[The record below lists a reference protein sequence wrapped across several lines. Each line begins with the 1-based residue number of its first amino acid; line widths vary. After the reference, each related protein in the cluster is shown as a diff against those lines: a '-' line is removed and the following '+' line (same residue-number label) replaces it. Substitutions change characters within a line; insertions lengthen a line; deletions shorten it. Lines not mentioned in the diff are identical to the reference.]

1 MQLWLV
7 LLQVSSIVFVLLL
20 PMHDKL
26 ETCIYSC
33 HNPVQGGIVDEGH
46 CFLWLDAGS
55 DGLNLYPKFLFLVG
69 GCVHQGQWVEV
80 LLVGG

>member
-1 MQLWLV
+1 MTNLKPVYILV
-7 LLQVSSIVFVLLL
+7 IIQ
-20 PMHDKL
+20 
-26 ETCIYSC
+26 YR
-33 HNPVQGGIVDEGH
+33 GGILDEGH

-55 DGLNLYPKFLFLVG
+55 DGLNLYQKFLFLVG